1 MNEIGPKLLKIYN
14 NHKNRAKLNIRR
26 KLNSLVEIMS
36 PRARAYAYHYTS
48 LYQLNILRTLSEG
61 FIFEPS
67 KSDVNDLLPHIS
79 QNLQDNPSHNNNQ
92 NNLL

>member
-1 MNEIGPKLLKIYN
+1 MKWGQNLAWEE
-14 NHKNRAKLNIRR
+14 
-26 KLNSLVEIMS
+26 NSFGEIMS

-92 NNLL
+92 NYLL